1 MTTTL
6 FSYDAPRA
14 RDARMHV
21 LLSGWLRT
29 VLLFATFVALGLGA
43 WWIIDRDSLGW
54 LAFGF
59 SIFFLVP
66 LLWDERHLKTLP
78 VTKGDMMHDRLEP
91 TLLAHLPS
99 RLDRNALVAN
109 LSYAQSV
116 QFMMVR
122 AGISPQFISESYGD
136 NELEAAW
143 KRAVSR
149 KPSVMIYGA
158 DLFAS
163 LIASDDSL
171 TALLPHLQLEQ
182 NDIDL
187 VADWYAHLQQ
197 LIEYHSEPHVSGGIA
212 RDWSFGYSH
221 LLERFGV
228 NVSDQVGGGSF
239 NVDIEAHNS
248 AIDFM
253 VSTLATS
260 GKANVALVGPVGAG
274 KTTIIEGFAE
284 RLMKGTDAV
293 PAGLR
298 YRQVVQ
304 LSAATLISAASG
316 RGELEQ
322 LVNELLVEAYKAKN
336 IIVCLDDAELFFEE
350 GVGSVDLANILRPAL
365 EGGALKI
372 IFTMEEQR
380 YLKISQRNP
389 ALAQLLNRFMV
400 QPASYDE
407 TMRVMQDQLIP
418 TEFRRRVT
426 YMYQALRES
435 YRLSERYLHDLA
447 QPGKALQVLI
457 SAAQY
462 AEDGLVTAASVQKSV
477 EQSFGVK
484 VSANA
489 GQDEK
494 EMLLNLEARIHERM
508 INQTR
513 AVGVV
518 SDALRRARA
527 GVRNEKRPIGTFLFL
542 GPTGVGKTE
551 LAKALAAIYFGG
563 EDRLVRLDMNEF
575 VSPDD
580 VRRLI
585 ADGADDASSLSAQI
599 LKQPFA
605 VVLLDEIE
613 KAHDAVLSTLLQV
626 LDEGILRDVKGREVS
641 FRDAIIIA
649 TSNAGAEQIRHH
661 IEAGEELQQFEKE
674 FEDELIRSKEF
685 RPEFLNR
692 FDEVVLFRPL
702 SQIELAKV
710 VDLIIDSVNATLES
724 QKVRVAIDTELKA
737 WLVVKGNDPRLG
749 ARPMRRMVQRVV
761 ENIIAKRLLAG
772 EAVPGQTI
780 SLTLAD
786 IPEEM
791 K

>member
-1 MTTTL
+1 MSAL
-6 FSYDAPRA
+6 FSFEHPRA
-14 RDARMHV
+14 RNARLHL

-29 VLLFATFVALGLGA
+29 VLIILTFVTLLYGA
-43 WWIIDRDSLGW
+43 WRVVDHDSVGW

-59 SIFFLVP
+59 SVFFLVP
-66 LLWDERHLKTLP
+66 LLWDERYLRALP
-78 VTKGDMMHDRLEP
+78 PTPGNMIHDRLEP
-91 TLLAHLPS
+91 GLLARLPS
-99 RLDRNALVAN
+99 KLDRNALVET
-109 LSYAQSV
+109 LGRVQSV

-122 AGISPQFISESYGD
+122 AGISPQFISENYGD
-136 NELEAAW
+136 AELEAAW
-143 KRAVSR
+143 QRAVTL
-149 KPSVMIYGA
+149 KPSGTIYGS

-163 LIASDDSL
+163 LIASDASL
-171 TALLPHLQLEQ
+171 TALLPHLQIDQ
-182 NDIDL
+182 TDIDL
-187 VADWYAHLQQ
+187 VAAWYAHLQQ
-197 LIEYHSEPHVSGGIA
+197 LIQYHGEPHATGGIA

-228 NVSDQVGGGSF
+228 NISDEVAGGSF
-239 NVDIEAHNS
+239 NVDIEAHAN
-248 AIDFM
+248 AVEFM
-253 VSTLATS
+253 MSTLSSS
-260 GKANVALVGPVGAG
+260 GKANVALVGSVGSG
-274 KTTIIEGFAE
+274 KTTILEAFAA
-284 RLMKGTDAV
+284 RLMKGASEV
-293 PAGLR
+293 PSSLR
-298 YRQVVQ
+298 YRQVIQ

-336 IIVCLDDAELFFEE
+336 IIVCFDDAELFFEE
-350 GVGSVDLANILRPAL
+350 GVGSVDLTNILRPVL
-365 EGGALKI
+365 DGGALKI
-372 IFTMEEQR
+372 LLTMEEQR
-380 YLKISQRNP
+380 YLKISKRNP
-389 ALAQLLNRFMV
+389 ALAQSLNRFV
-400 QPASYDE
+400 IEPASYEE

-418 TEFRRRVT
+418 TEFRRHVT
-426 YMYQALRES
+426 YMYQALREA
-435 YRLSERYLHDLA
+435 YRLSERYLHELA
-447 QPGKALQVLI
+447 QPGKALQVLL
-457 SAAQY
+457 SAAEY
-462 AEDGLVTAASVQKSV
+462 ADDGLVTAASVQKSI
-477 EQSFGVK
+477 EHNFGVK
-484 VSANA
+484 VGAAA

-494 EMLLNLEARIHERM
+494 EMLLHLEERIHERM

-513 AVGVV
+513 AVSVV

-527 GVRNEKRPIGTFLFL
+527 GVRNEQRPIGTFLFL

-551 LAKALAAIYFGG
+551 LAKALAEVYFGG
-563 EDRLVRLDMNEF
+563 KERMVRLDMNEF

-585 ADGADDASSLSAQI
+585 ADGADDPTSLSAQI
-599 LKQPFA
+599 LKQPFS

-613 KAHDAVLSTLLQV
+613 KAHDTVLSTLLQV
-626 LDEGILRDVKGREVS
+626 LDEGILRDVNGREVS

-661 IEAGEELQQFEKE
+661 IEAGEELEKFEKE
-674 FEDELIRSKEF
+674 FEDELVRSKAF

-692 FDEVVLFRPL
+692 FDEIVLFRPL
-702 SQIELAKV
+702 TQVELAKV
-710 VDLIIDSVNATLES
+710 VELIIDGLNQTLEP
-724 QKVRVAIDTELKA
+724 QKVSVSIDTELKA

-772 EAVPGQTI
+772 EAVPGETI